1 MIVLEEGYVDVVVRC
16 NVVGKVDYGKVD
28 YGHGMKIVRHGV
40 MIVRHG
46 VKIVRHAVKIVRHGV
61 KIERH
66 GMKIVC
72 HGVKIVRR
80 YHVFGDMVVGA
91 GRSRNSLQ
99 IDMGCNLFCIDQDN
113 RLGTQVHRQLLVL
126 PVECRD
132 GGYSNADIRPQST
145 WPNQEL
151 SSRRWN
157 GNVPLVV
164 HAPIPVGKVHTGV
177 GLY

>member
-1 MIVLEEGYVDVVVRC
+1 MVVVVGCRYLVVVVYTMVGLGWCIMIALEEGYVDVVVRC
-16 NVVGKVDYGKVD
+16 NVVGKVDYG
-28 YGHGMKIVRHGV
+28 M
-40 MIVRHG
+40 
-46 VKIVRHAVKIVRHGV
+46 

-72 HGVKIVRR
+72 HGVKIVRHEMKIVRR

-157 GNVPLVV
+157 GNIPLVV